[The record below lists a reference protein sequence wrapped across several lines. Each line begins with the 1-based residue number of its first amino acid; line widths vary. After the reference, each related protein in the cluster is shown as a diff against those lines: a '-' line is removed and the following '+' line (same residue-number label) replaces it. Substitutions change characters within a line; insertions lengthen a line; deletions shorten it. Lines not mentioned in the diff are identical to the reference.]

1 MVHDL
6 SQQVDNTSATG
17 PRQAVA
23 GLTPP
28 QLGEGMIREA
38 WPTVHAFSPRLTR
51 LSQKLIRTVVLA
63 PLGWLLVA
71 PLFFLKVAPFVGR
84 RYTLTNRRLMVRRG
98 WKLRPVQ
105 EIALEAIDDVRLD
118 PATLDP
124 WYFAGDLE
132 VLSGGKVALRLAGVP
147 EPEGFRHAVIN
158 AVKAWVPG
166 KATGP
171 FVPASAVPAAP
182 APAKA

>member
-1 MVHDL
+1 MGASAFGRSLMVYDL
-6 SQQVDNTSATG
+6 SQQVDGPPAGG

-28 QLGEGMIREA
+28 QLGEAMIREA
-38 WPTVHAFSPRLTR
+38 FPSIHAFSPGLTK
-51 LSQKLIRTVVLA
+51 LSQRLIRTIVLA
-63 PLGWLLVA
+63 PLGWLLAA
-71 PLFFLKVAPFVGR
+71 PLFFLKIAPVVGR
-84 RYTLTNRRLMVRRG
+84 RYTLTNRRLVVRRG

-105 EIALEAIDDVRLD
+105 EVPLEAIDDVRLD
-118 PATLDP
+118 PATVDP

-132 VLSGGKVALRLAGVP
+132 VISGGKVILRLPGVP
-147 EPEGFRHAVIN
+147 EPEGFRQAVVN

-171 FVPASAVPAAP
+171 
-182 APAKA
+182 